1 MVFLSNQTHKEN
13 CMIRKKIIGLYLLT
27 ALSAASCKKNEDKHS
42 NHTKDSSAVSSAI
55 EHDSETV
62 HGQKPAETDSAE
74 ISTEIPD
81 KAAAPVLKKTVEGT
95 YIAENCDGGRFS
107 IEFKNIDGQSTFK
120 IFDKKKIIAAG
131 NVSSETDEKTGEIT
145 NLEMG
150 EIGGLYQGDK
160 IVIQNYGNSMN
171 EFDHFTQCGD
181 KYLEFIRQK

>member
-1 MVFLSNQTHKEN
+1 
-13 CMIRKKIIGLYLLT
+13 MIKKNVIGLCLLT
-27 ALSAASCKKNEDKHS
+27 ALSIASCKKNEDKHS
-42 NHTKDSSAVSSAI
+42 SHTKDSSAVSTAI

-62 HGQKPAETDSAE
+62 HGQKPAAADSAA
-74 ISTEIPD
+74 ISTKDPD
-81 KAAAPVLKKTVEGT
+81 KATAPTLQKTVEGT

-107 IEFKNIDGQSTFK
+107 IEFKNKDGESTFR

-181 KYLEFIRQK
+181 KYLEFTRQK